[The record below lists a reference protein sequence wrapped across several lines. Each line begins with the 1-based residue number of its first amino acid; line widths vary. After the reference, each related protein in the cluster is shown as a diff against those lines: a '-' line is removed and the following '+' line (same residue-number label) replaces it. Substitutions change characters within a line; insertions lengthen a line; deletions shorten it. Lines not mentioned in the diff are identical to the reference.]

1 MKNQCDITI
10 SVGDNS
16 YNPETFIFSDGEPPD
31 VILGDFPMGLVGICN
46 QKICNELLEIGG
58 ELTNNTIGP
67 YMKLHE
73 MIIYKS
79 EFLNN
84 KLFVFDNQELVRTYT
99 FEKIK

>member
-16 YNPETFIFSDGEPPD
+16 YNQESFIFPCAS
-31 VILGDFPMGLVGICN
+31 VIFFGDFPMGLVGICN
-46 QKICNELLEIGG
+46 QRFCDELLEIGG

-67 YMKLHE
+67 YMKLHG

-79 EFLNN
+79 EFANDE
-84 KLFVFDNQELVRTYT
+84 LFVFDNQELVRTYT
-99 FEKIK
+99 LEKK